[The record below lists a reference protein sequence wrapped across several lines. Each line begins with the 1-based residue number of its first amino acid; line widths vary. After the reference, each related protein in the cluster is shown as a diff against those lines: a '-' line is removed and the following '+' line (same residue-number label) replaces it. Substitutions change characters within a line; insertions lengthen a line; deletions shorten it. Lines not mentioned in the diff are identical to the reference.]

1 MFRSPSLFASLSF
14 GPAPHPIAIPNAGG
28 LNFAASLFWRRFPM
42 LRVCWVCPFSRAR
55 RHPKRRQPAT
65 CDDRT
70 ACHDRGQRLAAR
82 WTLMK
87 PLASF
92 TLALLTAVGV
102 GQSQQPTFRSGARTV
117 AVYATVAQKDGRLI
131 TDLTRDAFE
140 IRDEGKPQ
148 PISVFSTEVQ
158 PISVVIMLD
167 RSGSMRGNVGLV
179 EQAAETFV
187 NNLGPGDAARIGT
200 FAERI
205 VIRPETFTNDRGTLL
220 GILRSGQPVIGPTP
234 LWNAIDQAIEAL
246 REREG
251 RKVVLV
257 FSDGGDAP
265 MNLSLNNRSIMD
277 VMRDAQRDD
286 VMVYAIGLQTTV
298 LMGPNPR
305 GGMGSMSG
313 SMTSVRPD
321 PGLARIA
328 EDSGG
333 GYFELTRAENLATTF
348 AAVADELHHQYAL
361 GFEPPKLDDR
371 MHKLDVR
378 VNRHGLNVRARKE
391 YFAARPSSTQ

>member
-1 MFRSPSLFASLSF
+1 
-14 GPAPHPIAIPNAGG
+14 
-28 LNFAASLFWRRFPM
+28 
-42 LRVCWVCPFSRAR
+42 
-55 RHPKRRQPAT
+55 
-65 CDDRT
+65 
-70 ACHDRGQRLAAR
+70 
-82 WTLMK
+82 
-87 PLASF
+87 
-92 TLALLTAVGV
+92 
-102 GQSQQPTFRSGARTV
+102 
-117 AVYATVAQKDGRLI
+117 
-131 TDLTRDAFE
+131 
-140 IRDEGKPQ
+140 
-148 PISVFSTEVQ
+148 
-158 PISVVIMLD
+158 
-167 RSGSMRGNVGLV
+167 MRGNVGLV

-234 LWNAIDQAIEAL
+234 LWNAVDQAIEAL

-378 VNRHGLNVRARKE
+378 VNRRGLNVRARKE